1 MKRLI
6 LLALV
11 LLIAG
16 SMYAA
21 SKYIIALPSSSL
33 ALGRDSGSLRNQVA
47 KLAASGLEVY
57 FYNEN
62 YIVAGTD
69 LAAYPRVQILGRTSD
84 GHYYLVTKLQDG
96 LGNDPSTA
104 GEVLLD
110 LGSQIL
116 LRSSLDEIQLRE
128 KISNPFNPLNF
139 TPLNLSSTDNISSEI
154 AATRTDIQ
162 ALISQVSA
170 DSVLYFIQS
179 MQNLQTRYA
188 LANNHLQVANWIKSQ
203 FQRFGITSSELHSFQ
218 WQGTTQYNVVATIPG
233 TVYPNTYI
241 VVGGHHDSITYDNPS
256 VFAPGADDNA
266 SGTVAAI
273 EMARVMMAAGFQPKC
288 SIRFVT
294 FAAEEFGLWGS
305 KAYAQ
310 MAQNTSMDIRLMI
323 NHDMIA
329 NTNPYPDDP
338 RVLLM
343 PYDGYLEHTDH
354 AALITS
360 QYTPLVPVYG
370 SLNLSASDS
379 YSFWER
385 GFPVIYY
392 FEYNF
397 SQVYHSN
404 NDVVANLNPDYCAK
418 VIRASTAVAASYA
431 NMPSAPQN
439 FVALDSGTGTGISLS
454 WNAVND
460 PAMDHYI
467 VYWGSEDGTYPNSQ
481 SLTGTSFNISGL
493 QENQTCYVA
502 LSTVD
507 TSGNESYRVFASAT
521 PRLIPLTPISFC
533 DLPEPQ
539 AIQLNWTGN
548 SEVDL
553 AGYKLYRSMDPAEPG
568 ELLAT
573 LSSQENG
580 YLDQNVN
587 GSLNFYCYRLCAF
600 DTANNQSAFTEVI
613 KSRPVSLDQGVL
625 IIDETMNFNGG
636 SPFQPTDAMVDDF
649 YSSVTDNLN
658 VSYVLDLD
666 ANPNLLRLADL
677 GVFSAVLWHGNDYT
691 DMIYPYSVQDVLRQY
706 ISYGGKVLF
715 SLYHPSQAFELN
727 AGYPATFGEGTFLN
741 NVLGINYVDYKPAAR
756 FKYAISQLS
765 AAPPLEVDPLKT
777 PSAFNG
783 HIFHVEALTPN
794 NTNNTIYTYGSDYA
808 GSSGQGSM
816 NGEKIAVFNQ
826 YGSGKVITLSFPLYN
841 MLQPSAKQFVEY
853 AFGMVFDQPVANS
866 DETTP
871 SVAGLAIS
879 AAYPNP
885 FNQQTKIEVSGKD
898 VLNPMEVS
906 IYNLKGQL
914 VKRLFKSVPD
924 TKTELKWDG
933 KDDKGIS
940 VGSGVYL
947 LKATQNGH
955 SSTQKLLKIK

>member
-1 MKRLI
+1 MI
-6 LLALV
+6 LLVLV
-11 LLIAG
+11 VLIAG
-16 SMYAA
+16 SIFAA
-21 SKYIIALPSSSL
+21 SEYIFALPSDSL
-33 ALGRDSGSLRNQVA
+33 VLGKDSNSLRSQVA
-47 KLAASGLEVY
+47 KLAASGLEIY

-62 YIVAGTD
+62 YVLAGSD
-69 LAAYPRVQILGRTSD
+69 KAAYPGVQVLGKTTE
-84 GHYYLVTKLQDG
+84 GNYYLVTKLQAG
-96 LGNDPSTA
+96 LRNDPSSA

-116 LRSSLDEIQLRE
+116 LRSFLDEIQLRA
-128 KISNPFNPLNF
+128 KISNPFNSLEF
-139 TPLNLSSTDNISSEI
+139 TPLKLSSADCFSSEI
-154 AATRTDIQ
+154 AASRTDIQ
-162 ALISQVSA
+162 NLISQVSE
-170 DSVLYFIQS
+170 DSVLYYIQS

-188 LANNHLQVANWIKSQ
+188 LAGNQLQVANWIKAQ

-273 EMARVMMAAGFQPKC
+273 EMARVMMSTGFQPKC

-310 MAQNTSMDIRLMI
+310 MAQNSAMDIRLMI

-329 NTNPYPDDP
+329 NTDPYPDDP

-460 PAMDHYI
+460 PAMDHYK
-467 VYWGSEDGTYPNSQ
+467 VYWGSEEGTYPFSQ
-481 SLTGTSFNISGL
+481 TVTGTSFNISGL
-493 QENQTCYVA
+493 QENQTCYAA

-507 TSGNESYRVFASAT
+507 TSGNESYRVFATAT

-548 SEVDL
+548 SEIDL
-553 AGYKLYRSMDPAEPG
+553 AGYKLYRSMDPAEQG

-573 LSSQENG
+573 LNAQQNG

-587 GSLNFYCYRLCAF
+587 GSLDFYCYRLCAF
-600 DTANNQSAFTEVI
+600 DTANNQSAFTEVVR
-613 KSRPVSLDQGVL
+613 SRPVSLDQGVL
-625 IIDETMNFNGG
+625 IIDETMNFNGS

-658 VSYVLDLD
+658 VSYMLDLD
-666 ANPNLLRLADL
+666 TDPNLLRLADL

-691 DMIYPYSVQDVLRQY
+691 DMVYPYSVQEVLRQY
-706 ISYGGKVLF
+706 VSFGGKVLF

-727 AGYPATFGEGTFLN
+727 AGYPANFGEGTFLN
-741 NVLGINYVDYKPAAR
+741 SVLGINYVDYKPAAR

-777 PSAFNG
+777 PTAFNG

-794 NTNNTIYTYGSDYA
+794 NANNTIYTYGSDYA
-808 GSSGQGSM
+808 GTTGQGSM

-826 YGSGKVITLSFPLYN
+826 FGAGKVITLSFPLYN

-853 AFGMVFDQPVANS
+853 AFGIVFGQPVTNS

-871 SVAGLAIS
+871 SLAGLAIS

-885 FNQQTKIEVSGKD
+885 FNQQTRIEISGKD
-898 VLNPMEVS
+898 TQNPMEVTV
-906 IYNLKGQL
+906 YNLKGQC
-914 VKRLFKSVPD
+914 VKRFKEAVP
-924 TKTELKWDG
+924 TGKTELVWDG
-933 KDDKGIS
+933 NDEQGRV
-940 VGSGVYL
+940 VGSGIYL
-947 LKATQNGH
+947 IKVNQNGY
-955 SSTQKLLKIK
+955 SATRKLLKIK